1 MSKKKYAVI
10 GIGQF
15 GKAIATSLAKKGAE
29 VMAID
34 QDEDIIDSI
43 ADEVSVAV
51 AMDATDKRALLSQN
65 INEFDA
71 VVVAIGQDFEQRLL
85 CTTILME
92 LNIPR
97 IITRSMGRNQQK
109 ILEKIGVIEILSPED
124 EVGIIVAERLLNPN
138 ILSYL
143 QLPDEFKIA
152 EIVSPKNIVN
162 RSLKDIDLRNRYKI
176 NLITIKKEISLLK
189 NNVQTTEQ
197 HIIGVPSYETI
208 IKENDTLI
216 VFGRNKDIEKFIEIN
231 Q

>member
-15 GKAIATSLAKKGAE
+15 GRAIATSLANKGAE

-34 QDEDIIDSI
+34 HDEDIIDSI

-51 AMDATDKRALLSQN
+51 AMDATDKKALLSQN
-65 INEFDA
+65 IHEFEA

-109 ILEKIGVIEILSPED
+109 ILEKIGAIEILSPED

-152 EIVSPKNIVN
+152 EIVTPKNIVN

-176 NLITIKKEISLLK
+176 NLITIKKRISLLK
-189 NNVQTTEQ
+189 NNVQVSEQ

-216 VFGRNKDIEKFIEIN
+216 VFGRSKDIEKFIEIN
-231 Q
+231 E